1 MRKTVSLLLGISLI
15 MVSCSQKQSVYT
27 ISSDFKDCKSVTLDT
42 AFYLDTVD
50 EIKSFSW
57 VNNDLCVEN
66 NQADPVFTFYQ
77 TDGQE
82 VGHFGH
88 FGHGKNEF
96 VLPNIFVG
104 INDSIMVLDGMSQQ
118 LYSLYGNKICSSK
131 KLNVERMDEVKT
143 INWPYIG
150 YYCFER
156 NQIAWKIYDLEKSQV
171 VDTICFVGEKP
182 YLEVFK
188 WDVSSNGKV
197 VFAYKYY
204 HKFMIC
210 DLLADTKIVNKNI
223 FLEPNQK
230 PQDSK
235 CYYTDIACSSD
246 FFILLSLADVDAR
259 DISNAKSRIEIYDY
273 DGNPL
278 KQLTFNGLY
287 LHMAWNDSEKRL
299 YLVPLDGGVINYL
312 QL

>member
-1 MRKTVSLLLGISLI
+1 MRKTVSLLLGISLF
-15 MVSCSQKQSVYT
+15 MVSCSQKQSVNT
-27 ISSDFKDCKSVTLDT
+27 ISTDFKDCKSVTLDT

-50 EIKSFSW
+50 EIKSLSL

-88 FGHGKNEF
+88 YGHGNKEF
-96 VLPNIFVG
+96 VLPHLLKG
-104 INDSIMVLDGMSQQ
+104 CNDTLKIIDDGSKQ
-118 LYSLYGNKICSSK
+118 LHSVYNMQICSSRRV
-131 KLNVERMDEVKT
+131 NVEGMNEVKT

-150 YYCFER
+150 YFCFER

-171 VDTICFVGEKP
+171 IDTICFVGQKP
-182 YLEVFK
+182 YLEDFK
-188 WDVSSNGKV
+188 WDISSKGKV

-210 DLLADTKIVNKNI
+210 DLSADAKIENKNI

-235 CYYTDIACSSD
+235 CYYTDISCSSD
-246 FFILLSLADVDAR
+246 YFILLSLADVDVK
-259 DISNAKSRIEIYDY
+259 DISNAKSKIEIYDY